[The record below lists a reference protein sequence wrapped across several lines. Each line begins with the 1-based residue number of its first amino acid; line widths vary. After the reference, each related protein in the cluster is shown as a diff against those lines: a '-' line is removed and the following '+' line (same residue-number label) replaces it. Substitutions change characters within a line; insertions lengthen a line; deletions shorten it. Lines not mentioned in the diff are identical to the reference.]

1 MCGIVGLLDPQQK
14 IPDRSVA
21 LAGMTAALRHRGP
34 DDSGLWTDAD
44 NCLGLGH
51 RRLSILDLSSHGHQP
66 MTSASGRYVISYN
79 GEVYNF
85 EALREEL
92 EKKGFRFNGGSD
104 TEVIL
109 AAVEAWGLRD
119 AVCRFV
125 GMFAFAL
132 WDRKTRRLSLV
143 RDRLGIKPLYFA
155 ESSGFMAFA
164 SELKALRLIPGMSLD
179 VDRGALTLLLTYN
192 YIPAPHTIYRRV
204 HKLEPGHIVEF
215 GVENGRLARTYDGA
229 YWSARY
235 VTQDGQ
241 RNPLEGS
248 TEELIDTV
256 ESALLDAVKSRMIAD
271 VPLGAFLS
279 GGIDSSTVVAM
290 MQAQSGRPVKT
301 FTIGFTEKDYN
312 EAVAAKAVAA
322 HLKTDH
328 TELYVTPAEAREV
341 IPRLPTLYDE
351 PFSDSSQIPTFL
363 VSQLARKSVTVALS
377 GDGGD
382 ELFCGYNRYSWG
394 RRLWKALKW
403 WPVSAR
409 TTLARIVH
417 RLPPERWNEI
427 LRPAMAVVPGRYRVG
442 LPGDKLHKL
451 AKALDFATPG
461 DLYRNVI
468 SVSADPLNMV
478 IGAERIS
485 TALDEWQTGSTQH
498 KFTEEMMY
506 YDLVTYLPDDILVKV
521 DRASMGVGLE
531 ARVPILDHRVVE
543 LAWRL
548 PMHLKLR
555 NGQGKWILRRILSR
569 YVPDILFERPKTGFG
584 VPIGAWLRG
593 PLRDWAENL
602 LRSDRLQQEGFFNP
616 SLVGTLWHDHLS
628 GQRNWEHNL
637 WSILMFQAWLE
648 DSSNL
653 STEEVTNTPARWD

>member
-1 MCGIVGLLDPQQK
+1 
-14 IPDRSVA
+14 
-21 LAGMTAALRHRGP
+21 MTAALRHRGP

-44 NCLGLGH
+44 SGLGLGH

-66 MTSASGRYVISYN
+66 MKSPSGRYFISYN

-164 SELKALRLIPGMSLD
+164 SELKALQLLPGLSLE
-179 VDRGALTLLLTYN
+179 VDRGALALLLTYN

-215 GVENGRLARTYDGA
+215 GIENGRLAQTYDGA
-229 YWSARY
+229 YWSARQ
-235 VTQDGQ
+235 VAQDGQ
-241 RNPLEGS
+241 RNPLES
-248 TEELIDTV
+248 SPEELIDIV
-256 ESALLDAVKSRMIAD
+256 ESALLDAVKSRMVAD

-363 VSQLARKSVTVALS
+363 VSELARKSVTVALS

-403 WPVSAR
+403 WPVG
-409 TTLARIVH
+409 ARIMLAKIIH

-427 LRPAMAVVPGRYRVG
+427 LKPAMAVVPGQYRVA

-451 AKALDFATPG
+451 AKALNFTTPG
-461 DLYRNVI
+461 DLYRSVI
-468 SVSADPLNMV
+468 SVSANPLDMV
-478 IGAERIS
+478 TGAERIS
-485 TALDEWQTGSTQH
+485 TALDGWQSESTQH
-498 KFTEEMMY
+498 EFTEEMMY
-506 YDLVTYLPDDILVKV
+506 FDLVTYLPDDILVKV
-521 DRASMGVGLE
+521 DRASMGASLE
-531 ARVPILDHRVVE
+531 ARVPILDHRIVE

-548 PMHLKLR
+548 PMHVKLR
-555 NGQGKWILRRILSR
+555 NGHGKWILRQILSR
-569 YVPDILFERPKTGFG
+569 YVPDALFERPKTGFG
-584 VPIGAWLRG
+584 VPIGTWLRG
-593 PLRDWAENL
+593 PLRDWAEDL
-602 LRSDRLQQEGFFNP
+602 LRPDRLQQEGYFNP
-616 SLVGTLWHDHLS
+616 SQVGKLWRDHLS

-653 STEEVTNTPARWD
+653 STEEVTNTPARWDQSA